1 MMTTQPEIPA
11 ASQPARRLAVF
22 FPGIGYTNDRP
33 LLYFSRR
40 LAAERGYDVRLLN
53 YGGFPSGVRGDR
65 AKMAEC
71 FRLALTQA
79 EAALAGTRLTAYDEI
94 LFVGKSVG
102 TIVAA
107 RLAAKSPA
115 GDRVRL
121 VLYTPLEDTFV
132 YAFGPAIAFTGTA
145 DPWVGGGGDG
155 RDVNA
160 IPRICRERG
169 IPCAVLPD
177 ANHSLETG
185 DCLADIRALA
195 HIMETTARFIDR
207 RPLGIEPKAAETGT
221 RAAEAHARTSEASP

>member
-1 MMTTQPEIPA
+1 MTMQAHIPA
-11 ASQPARRLAVF
+11 RSQPARRLAVF

-33 LLYFSRR
+33 LMYFSRR
-40 LAAERGYDVRLLN
+40 LAAERGYDVKLLN
-53 YGGFPSGVRGDR
+53 YGGFPTGVRGDR

-79 EAALAGTRLTAYDEI
+79 EAMLADTDFAAYDDI

-107 RLAAKSPA
+107 RLAAKGPA

-121 VLYTPLEDTFV
+121 VLYTPLEDTFAC
-132 YAFGPAIAFTGTA
+132 AFGPAIAFTGTD
-145 DPWVGGGGDG
+145 DPWVTGDGGGG
-155 RDVNA
+155 VNA
-160 IPRICRERG
+160 IARICRERD

-195 HIMETTARFIDR
+195 QVMDMTARFIDR
-207 RPLGIEPKAAETGT
+207 RPPDSEPQTGEIDVRTAET
-221 RAAEAHARTSEASP
+221 PP

>member
-1 MMTTQPEIPA
+1 MKSNRTQNPP
-11 ASQPARRLAVF
+11 ASQPGRRLAVF

-40 LAAERGYDVRLLN
+40 LAAERGYDVKLLN
-53 YGGFPSGVRGDR
+53 YGGFPTGVRGDR
-65 AKMAEC
+65 AKMAAC
-71 FRLALTQA
+71 CRLALSQA
-79 EAALAGTRLTAYDEI
+79 EAMLADTDFFACDDI

-107 RLAAKSPA
+107 RLAAKSPV
-115 GDRVRL
+115 GDRIRL

-145 DPWVGGGGDG
+145 DPWVGSG
-155 RDVNA
+155 NA

-169 IPCAVLPD
+169 IPCSVLPD

-185 DCLADIRALA
+185 GCLADVRALTQ
-195 HIMETTARFIDR
+195 IMETTARFIDR
-207 RPLGIEPKAAETGT
+207 RPLEIEPNAAETGT
-221 RAAEAHARTSEASP
+221 QTAEARPRAAEASP